1 MERAY
6 AVPKRPVPKK
16 KAAMRP
22 LFWGPIFSTKRP
34 KSAAD
39 MPRNKMAREKVQV
52 TSPIEAPKV
61 SMMGRTRTLKA

>member
-22 LFWGPIFSTKRP
+22 LFGAYFSTKRP